1 VVLIDMPIS
10 TLSKYSQLLTQI
22 DSIALCVNNNL
33 YSVISTV
40 RTVEDLFVKED
51 LVLFTVKSRPV
62 LTKYNEANRHN
73 GKNFHSGTGM
83 QIICELGGYNS
94 DLTPAGI
101 VPYSREFDLQID
113 SGQKITSTNKV
124 YKNHYFTIL
133 KNLL

>member
-62 LTKYNEANRHN
+62 LN
-73 GKNFHSGTGM
+73 
-83 QIICELGGYNS
+83 
-94 DLTPAGI
+94 
-101 VPYSREFDLQID
+101 
-113 SGQKITSTNKV
+113 KI
-124 YKNHYFTIL
+124 
-133 KNLL
+133 

>member
-33 YSVISTV
+33 YPVISTV

-62 LTKYNEANRHN
+62 LTNITKP
-73 GKNFHSGTGM
+73 TG
-83 QIICELGGYNS
+83 ITAKLSLRNWHAKLYAIGGYNS

-101 VPYSREFDLQID
+101 VPYSREI
-113 SGQKITSTNKV
+113 
-124 YKNHYFTIL
+124 
-133 KNLL
+133 

>member
-1 VVLIDMPIS
+1 
-10 TLSKYSQLLTQI
+10 
-22 DSIALCVNNNL
+22 
-33 YSVISTV
+33 
-40 RTVEDLFVKED
+40 
-51 LVLFTVKSRPV
+51 V

-73 GKNFHSGTGM
+73 GKTFTPELACK
-83 QIICELGGYNS
+83 IICELGGYNS

-133 KNLL
+133 KKFVVKLNRVVLYKSFLFIIEKDSCS